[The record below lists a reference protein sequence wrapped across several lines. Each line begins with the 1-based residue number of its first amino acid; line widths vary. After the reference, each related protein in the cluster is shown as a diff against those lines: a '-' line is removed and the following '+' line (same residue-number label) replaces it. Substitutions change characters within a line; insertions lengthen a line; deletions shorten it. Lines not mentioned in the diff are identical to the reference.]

1 MNRLGFLQTTIGALS
16 APTVPFYDRV
26 DRIVPIRADPD
37 SLIRITVC
45 TRPFRAAGP
54 RLDVEQLGDKT
65 IFHNY
70 GHGGSGWSLSW
81 GSAAVVLEK
90 LLARSQGERE
100 IAIIG
105 SGAIGLTTAILAQH
119 QGLRPTIYAKEQF
132 PSVRSARA
140 TGSYTP
146 DSRIALTASADADF
160 PALWERMARE
170 SFTMYQSYLGL
181 PGTPVEWNDRYVFS
195 NMTRAQLNAHYERGD
210 THGFAS
216 YSDRIDDVFPGR
228 RDLELRNGEKP
239 YKVRTARRGTGMTFN
254 IAEYSRQLVEEFK
267 IGGGTI
273 EPREFASPSDVAT
286 VPQRLIVNCTGYG
299 ARKLWSDESLI
310 PVRGQIGWLP
320 PQEGVNYGMALDD
333 LIITGRRDG
342 IAVQPTPKG
351 DDTGWNDDNEVP
363 DRKAAEAGVLQLARF
378 YESAATSIRGQ

>member
-1 MNRLGFLQTTIGALS
+1 
-16 APTVPFYDRV
+16 
-26 DRIVPIRADPD
+26 
-37 SLIRITVC
+37 LIRITVC